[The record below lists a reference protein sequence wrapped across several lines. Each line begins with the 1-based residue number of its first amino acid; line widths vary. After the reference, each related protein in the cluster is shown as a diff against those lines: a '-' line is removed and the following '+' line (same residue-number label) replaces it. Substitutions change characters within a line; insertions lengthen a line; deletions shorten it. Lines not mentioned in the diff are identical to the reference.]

1 MTYQIHFRSNWRCQ
15 MTKLVKKRFDTPDE
29 TRPIAK
35 GKVEVVKLEEVQV
48 MRTTF
53 EPGWRWSES
62 VKPIAKT
69 DSCQVLHIGYVISG
83 RMVVRM
89 DDGSTAEL
97 GPGDVG
103 VIPPGHDAWIVG
115 DVPCVMLDFG

>member
-1 MTYQIHFRSNWRCQ
+1 
-15 MTKLVKKRFDTPDE
+15 MTKLVKKRFDAPDE

-35 GKVEVVKLEEVQV
+35 GTVEVVKLEEVQV
-48 MRTTF
+48 MRTIF

-62 VKPIAKT
+62 VKPIVKT
-69 DSCQVLHIGYVISG
+69 DSCQVHHIGYVISG

-115 DVPCVMLDFG
+115 DVPCVMLDFGGAATYAKPPS

>member
-1 MTYQIHFRSNWRCQ
+1 
-15 MTKLVKKRFDTPDE
+15 MTKMVKKRFDTPDE

-35 GKVEVVKLEEVQV
+35 GKVEVVKLEDHQV

-62 VKPIAKT
+62 VKPIVKT
-69 DSCQVLHIGYVISG
+69 DSCQVHHILYIISG
-83 RMVVRM
+83 RMAVRM
-89 DDGSTAEL
+89 NDGSAAEF

-103 VIPPGHDAWIVG
+103 VIPPGHDAWTVG
-115 DVPCVMLDFG
+115 DEPCVSLDFGGAAVYAKPPS

>member
-1 MTYQIHFRSNWRCQ
+1 
-15 MTKLVKKRFDTPDE
+15 MTKLAKKRFDAPDE

-35 GKVEVVKLEEVQV
+35 GKVEVVKFEEVQV

-62 VKPIAKT
+62 VKPIVKT
-69 DSCQVLHIGYVISG
+69 DSCQVHHIGYVISG

-115 DVPCVMLDFG
+115 DVPCVMLDFGGAAVYAKPPS

>member
-1 MTYQIHFRSNWRCQ
+1 MN
-15 MTKLVKKRFDTPDE
+15 KLVKKSFNAPDE

-35 GKVEVVKLEEVQV
+35 GKVEVVKLDDSQV
-48 MRTTF
+48 ILNKF

-69 DSCQVLHIGYVISG
+69 DSCQVNHTLYIVSG
-83 RMVVRM
+83 RLSVRM
-89 DDGSTAEL
+89 NDNSTAEF

-103 VIPPGHDAWIVG
+103 VIPAGHDAWVNG
-115 DVPCVMLDFG
+115 DVACVNLDFGGSTTYAKPMS